1 VPRIARVVAV
11 GAPHHVIRRGNNRQ
25 KTLFSDADRR
35 VYLAVLGAHC
45 RHRGVELL
53 GSCLMANHVH
63 MAAVPRAANALAK
76 ALGRTHQDYAAYLNR
91 RRGWGGHLWQYRFH
105 STVMDTAHIMAAL
118 RYVDLNPLR
127 AGRVPAAT
135 E

>member
-11 GAPHHVIRRGNNRQ
+11 GAPRRVTQQGNSRQ
-25 KTLFSDADRR
+25 KTFFSDADRR

-45 RHRGVELL
+45 RHWGVELL
-53 GSCLMANHVH
+53 GYCLMANHVH
-63 MAAVPRAANALAK
+63 MVAVPRAANALAK
-76 ALGRTHQDYAAYLNR
+76 ALGRTHQDYAVYLNR
-91 RRGWGGHLWQYRFH
+91 RRGWSGHLWQNRFY
-105 STVMDTAHIMAAL
+105 STVMDTAHTMAAL